1 MQVMQEFT
9 TRFRGQV
16 PEQVMAAFRALFK
29 LDDLVALEVDR
40 ALLAV
45 VDMEAGDGAKGNDQ
59 A

>member
-1 MQVMQEFT
+1 MQEFT

-45 VDMEAGDGAKGNDQ
+45 VDMEAGDDVEGNDQ
-59 A
+59 T